1 MSRPPTVSQEFFPLL
16 VILESVQ
23 TVFNTLNLEG
33 STHSAHELGGKTKK
47 IRRLADLTSISS
59 KKGTAVVQGRKEIRY
74 EAINFPF
81 FLLLLPPVQLLFI
94 PLSFG
99 VNHLIASIV
108 LTLSQ
113 PTSPGSRRRNK
124 A

>member
-1 MSRPPTVSQEFFPLL
+1 LD
-16 VILESVQ
+16 
-23 TVFNTLNLEG
+23 
-33 STHSAHELGGKTKK
+33 GKQKK

-81 FLLLLPPVQLLFI
+81 FLFLLPPVQLLFI

-108 LTLSQ
+108 LTLPQ
-113 PTSPGSRRRNK
+113 PASPSSRRNK